1 MAAYRAS
8 SLIQCYYLLRTMQPW
23 GSLSGF
29 PDNPVLGKCRTLA
42 SFRRSDRNPARLS
55 GQPRHRPHGHG
66 SLRPLKNP
74 SVFCGEQ
81 YDEDDWFEQDS
92 AAVIAVRSGE
102 RIKEK
107 RVTHCGHPFLF
118 TFTVHGVFFV
128 LRPIGGIVFDI
139 RSDIVQIP
147 FVSDD
152 PLKVVPLPDFA
163 DHIQTI
169 LFNMSKHILY

>member
-1 MAAYRAS
+1 M
-8 SLIQCYYLLRTMQPW
+8 
-23 GSLSGF
+23 
-29 PDNPVLGKCRTLA
+29 
-42 SFRRSDRNPARLS
+42 
-55 GQPRHRPHGHG
+55 
-66 SLRPLKNP
+66 
-74 SVFCGEQ
+74 
-81 YDEDDWFEQDS
+81 
-92 AAVIAVRSGE
+92 GE

-107 RVTHCGHPFLF
+107 RVTHCGRPFLF

-152 PLKVVPLPDFA
+152 PLKVVSLPYLP

-169 LFNMSKHILY
+169 LVNVSKNIAHRC